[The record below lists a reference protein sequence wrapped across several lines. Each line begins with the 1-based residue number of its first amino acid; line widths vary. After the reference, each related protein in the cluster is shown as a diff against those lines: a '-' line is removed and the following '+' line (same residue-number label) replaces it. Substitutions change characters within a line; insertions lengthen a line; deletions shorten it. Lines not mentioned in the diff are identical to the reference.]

1 MSYETHF
8 EQILELPEGER
19 AFLLDHQCLDPV
31 LRQWLEALLIADA
44 ENHSALK
51 IVESWMQA
59 RLFRSVRNS
68 HDEPIS
74 PPALLKMIIE
84 ETLGQFRDSP
94 VYTLTSEKNETRGR
108 NRFQ

>member
-19 AFLLDHQCLDPV
+19 ASFLERQCLDPV
-31 LRQWLEALLIADA
+31 LRQRLEALLMADS
-44 ENHSALK
+44 ENHSTLTT
-51 IVESWMQA
+51 VESWMQA
-59 RLFRSVRNS
+59 RLFRSVRTS

-74 PPALLKMIIE
+74 PEVLLKKIIE

-94 VYTLTSEKNETRGR
+94 IRILTPREI
-108 NRFQ
+108 